1 MNRDRQ
7 NNLPFV
13 HPIHIP
19 PAPPPPTPAPR
30 AAVATPEPVTLREWQ
45 REMYAISAAKG
56 FHDGET
62 PETVP
67 VAEKL
72 ALIHSEVSEALEA
85 FRDPAVMARGALHF
99 DENGKPEGLT
109 AELADVVIRVMDL
122 TEALGLDLAEAMIA
136 KAAYNRTR
144 PYKHGKKF

>member
-1 MNRDRQ
+1 MNHDRKD
-7 NNLPFV
+7 NLPFV

-19 PAPPPPTPAPR
+19 PAPPPPAPR
-30 AAVATPEPVTLREWQ
+30 VAVMSPPPTGIREWQ
-45 REMYAISAAKG
+45 RAVYATAASKG

-62 PETVP
+62 PATVP

-85 FRDPAVMARGALHF
+85 FRDPAVMAHGPLHF
-99 DENGKPEGLT
+99 ADNGKPEGIT

-122 TEALGLDLAEAMIA
+122 AEALGLDLEEAMRV
-136 KAAYNRTR
+136 KAAYNSSR